1 MIPYQLLNDTL
12 IETLN
17 SCLCTKHLFDLTP
30 ERKNRLDGD
39 NCRAMAIGVH
49 SLLGPQRGYRSN
61 LTGRRDKEI
70 GSLLE
75 AVIMLG
81 PHQLRRERVF
91 ELLLKRMYNSPR
103 VVFQNYL
110 T

>member
-17 SCLCTKHLFDLTP
+17 SCLCTKHLLDLTP

-39 NCRAMAIGVH
+39 NSRATAVGVH

-75 AVIMLG
+75 KVIMLG
-81 PHQLRRERVF
+81 PPSAE
-91 ELLLKRMYNSPR
+91 KRKSFLSFY
-103 VVFQNYL
+103 
-110 T
+110 

>member
-1 MIPYQLLNDTL
+1 MTPYQLLNDTL

-30 ERKNRLDGD
+30 ERKNRLNGD

-81 PHQLRRERVF
+81 SPSAE
-91 ELLLKRMYNSPR
+91 KRKG
-103 VVFQNYL
+103 F
-110 T
+110 

>member
-1 MIPYQLLNDTL
+1 MIPYQPLNDTL

-17 SCLCTKHLFDLTP
+17 SCLCTKHLLDLKP
-30 ERKNRLDGD
+30 ERKNLLDGD

-49 SLLGPQRGYRSN
+49 SLFSPQRGYRSN

-75 AVIMLG
+75 TVIMLG
-81 PHQLRRERVF
+81 LPSVEKTKGFLSF
-91 ELLLKRMYNSPR
+91 Y
-103 VVFQNYL
+103 
-110 T
+110 